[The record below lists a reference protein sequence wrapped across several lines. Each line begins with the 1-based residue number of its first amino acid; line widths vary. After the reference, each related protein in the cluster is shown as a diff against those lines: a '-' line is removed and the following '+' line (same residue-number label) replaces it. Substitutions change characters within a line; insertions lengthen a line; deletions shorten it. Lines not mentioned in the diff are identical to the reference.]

1 MKSKN
6 YFFTRKQ
13 VSQKKR
19 GIASLS
25 TILMVSGIIAEI
37 ALIGVIL
44 AFLFS
49 ASGFGGRLAAES
61 LAAAQA
67 GIEDGIYRIITNNY
81 TSSYT
86 ITVGPNNRL
95 AQITIE
101 KDPVDLGTCAV
112 LWGCR
117 FRIRSTGQVFLSN
130 SRMEAILGVD
140 PISREIRIQSLRE
153 IQI

>member
-1 MKSKN
+1 MKPKN
-6 YFFTRKQ
+6 YFFIRKKINQ
-13 VSQKKR
+13 KNSGIVS
-19 GIASLS
+19 LP
-25 TILMVSGIIAEI
+25 TILMVSSIIAEI
-37 ALIGVIL
+37 ALVGLLL

-49 ASGFGGRLAAES
+49 ASGFGGRLATES

-101 KDPVDLGTCAV
+101 KDPADLGACAV

-117 FRIRSTGQVFLSN
+117 FRVRSTGQVFLSN
-130 SRMEAILGVD
+130 SRMEAVLGVD
-140 PISREIRIQSLRE
+140 SLSREIRVQSLIE
-153 IQI
+153 IPI